1 MLHCTK
7 NEVFLHSLLRI
18 WSRLVKES
26 LKENFIFY
34 AVPSILI
41 ISSRPGVLVK
51 TDCSGNF

>member
-7 NEVFLHSLLRI
+7 NEVFLHGLLRI